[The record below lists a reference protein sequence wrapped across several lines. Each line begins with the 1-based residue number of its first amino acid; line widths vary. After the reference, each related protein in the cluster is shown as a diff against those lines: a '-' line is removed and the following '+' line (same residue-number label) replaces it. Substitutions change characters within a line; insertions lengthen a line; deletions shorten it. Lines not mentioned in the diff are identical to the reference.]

1 MIAPAHKVYFSLF
14 HCLVLLLM
22 MTSPFHKVE
31 FARAYRLTMTS
42 IEPVSFSVPRVKAA
56 CFQVMLITML
66 TTLLVMNILI
76 RTTCSHRRGTCGSQ
90 QWQRQNGWLEKT
102 ALRYAHFL
110 FPASL
115 SLSSLSGTLSLLLAG
130 VGEPAARGH
139 EDSVWPGPERE
150 CLIEVKNHLQR
161 RLNKPIMD
169 ISEPDFS
176 LVVSFKYV
184 LFYCQWWSHKIL
196 CEVKCTLPIKL

>member
-1 MIAPAHKVYFSLF
+1 MK
-14 HCLVLLLM
+14 
-22 MTSPFHKVE
+22 TSPFHKVE

-56 CFQVMLITML
+56 CFQVMLLMTILTML

-90 QWQRQNGWLEKT
+90 QWQRLSGWLEKT

-115 SLSSLSGTLSLLLAG
+115 SLSSLSCTLSL
-130 VGEPAARGH
+130 
-139 EDSVWPGPERE
+139 
-150 CLIEVKNHLQR
+150 C
-161 RLNKPIMD
+161 
-169 ISEPDFS
+169 S
-176 LVVSFKYV
+176 LS
-184 LFYCQWWSHKIL
+184 
-196 CEVKCTLPIKL
+196 CTLLLSFLFHFHFYLQEWVSLQPEDMRTLSGQAQNVNALSRWKITFKEDWTSPSWTFLNLISLWLFPSNMFSFIVSGDLIKFYVKWNVPCQ

>member
-1 MIAPAHKVYFSLF
+1 
-14 HCLVLLLM
+14 M

-56 CFQVMLITML
+56 CFQVMLLMTML

-90 QWQRQNGWLEKT
+90 QWQRLSGWLEKT

-115 SLSSLSGTLSLLLAG
+115 SLSSLSFILSLCSLSCTLLLSFLFHFHFYLQEWVSLQPEDMRTLSGQAQNVNALS
-130 VGEPAARGH
+130 R
-139 EDSVWPGPERE
+139 
-150 CLIEVKNHLQR
+150 
-161 RLNKPIMD
+161 
-169 ISEPDFS
+169 
-176 LVVSFKYV
+176 
-184 LFYCQWWSHKIL
+184 
-196 CEVKCTLPIKL
+196 